1 MQRFFQMGF
10 GYNAWAN
17 RRLYDTVAGLTDAE
31 RAQDLRAFFRSVTGT
46 LNHLVV
52 TDTLWLDRIEG
63 RLPSFDRLDACPFP
77 DFTALRA
84 VRADLDARLIALA
97 AGLELERLEAPLYF
111 TTTAGVPRAQPLAS
125 VLAHVINHQTHHR
138 GQVSDLVSRLGH
150 ETPVLDMMVYQ
161 NEAGDFGM

>member
-17 RRLYDTVAGLTDAE
+17 GRLYEAVSHLTQEE
-31 RAQDLRAFFRSVTGT
+31 RDRDLGAFFHSVTGT

-52 TDTLWLDRIEG
+52 ADTIWLDRIAG
-63 RLPSFDRLDACPFP
+63 RVAGFDRLDACPFP
-77 DFTALRA
+77 DFTDLRA

-97 AGLELERLEAPLYF
+97 ADLELERLEAPLYF
-111 TTTAGVPRAQPLAS
+111 TTTNGLPRAQPLAS
-125 VLAHVINHQTHHR
+125 VLAHVVNHETHHR
-138 GQVSDLVSRLGH
+138 GQVHDLLSRLGK

-161 NEAGDFGM
+161 NEAGDFGL

>member
-17 RRLYDTVAGLTDAE
+17 RRLYDTVAGLTEAE
-31 RAQDLRAFFRSVTGT
+31 RNQDLRAFFRSITGT

-63 RLPSFDRLDACPFP
+63 RLASFDRLDACPFP
-77 DFTALRA
+77 DFTELRA

-111 TTTAGVPRAQPLAS
+111 TTTAGLPRAQPLAS
-125 VLAHVINHQTHHR
+125 VLAHVINHETHHR

>member
-17 RRLYDTVAGLTDAE
+17 RRLYDVVATLSAE
-31 RAQDLRAFFRSVTGT
+31 ERDRDLGAFFHSITGT
-46 LNHLVV
+46 LNHLIVA
-52 TDTLWLDRIEG
+52 DTIWLDRIEG
-63 RLPSFDRLDACPFP
+63 RIASFTQLNACPFP

-97 AGLELERLEAPLYF
+97 GGLDLEQLEAPLYF

-125 VLAHVINHQTHHR
+125 VLAHVVNHQTHHR
-138 GQVSDLVSRLGH
+138 GQTTDLLSRLGR
-150 ETPVLDMMVYQ
+150 ETPVLDMQVYQ
-161 NEAGDFGM
+161 NEAGDFGI